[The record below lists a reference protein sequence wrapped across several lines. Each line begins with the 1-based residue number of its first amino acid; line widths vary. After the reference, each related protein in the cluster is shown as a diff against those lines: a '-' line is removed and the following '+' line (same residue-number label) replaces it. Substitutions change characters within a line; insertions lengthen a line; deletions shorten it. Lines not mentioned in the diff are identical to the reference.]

1 MRFNELSEDVKNEV
15 IQNTL
20 NADWFIENVSEDL
33 DDHMREEFK
42 KETFDIDG
50 LTLRYS
56 LRHNQGDGVSFT
68 GSINGDELK
77 KLPFAYLIKDLD
89 NISIMFTP
97 NSLANHYVHVNTVD
111 VAIDYDCGFSE
122 EDYTR
127 EERRSLENAVESWYH
142 GVCER
147 LEKSGYDYLDM
158 CETDDYVESWLSY
171 DEFDE
176 DGRMID

>member
-1 MRFNELSEDVKNEV
+1 MKFNELSEEVKKEV

-20 NADWFIENVSEDL
+20 TSDWFMDNVAYDL
-33 DDHMREEFK
+33 DDHMREEFA
-42 KETFDIDG
+42 KETFDIGG

-56 LRHNQGDGVSFT
+56 LRHNQGDGVSFI
-68 GSINGDELK
+68 GSINGDELE
-77 KLPFAYLIKDLD
+77 KLPFAHLIKDLD

-97 NSLANHYVHVNTVD
+97 NSLANHYAHVNTVD
-111 VAIDYDCGFSE
+111 FAIDYDCGFSE

-127 EERRSLENAVESWYH
+127 EERRQLESAVKSWYRD
-142 GVCER
+142 VCER

-158 CETDDYVESWLSY
+158 CETDDYVESRLSY

-176 DGRMID
+176 DGHMIA

>member
-1 MRFNELSEDVKNEV
+1 MRFNELSEEVKKEV

-20 NADWFIENVSEDL
+20 ASDWFRDNVGEDL
-33 DDHMREEFK
+33 DDHMREEFE

-50 LTLRYS
+50 LTFRYS
-56 LRHNQGDGVSFT
+56 LGHNQGDGVSFI
-68 GSINGDELK
+68 GSISGDDLK
-77 KLPFAYLIKDLD
+77 KLPFTHMIKDID

-97 NSLANHYVHVNTVD
+97 NSLANRYSHVNTVD

-127 EERRSLENAVESWYH
+127 EERRQLENAVKSWYR

-147 LEKSGYDYLDM
+147 LEKSGYDYLNM

-171 DEFDE
+171 DEFDK
-176 DGRMID
+176 DGRMIA